1 MYKKLLLCFVL
12 FVLSFSLYAQTK
24 EELTQAAPAALAAEE
39 FVLYFQP
46 ICKFNKNKICGAE
59 VLTRWDKDG
68 KLISPGKFIP
78 LFEENGFIKALDAY
92 VLNNTLK
99 YMNAWQKE
107 GLQIG
112 FISVNISAKEV
123 DDLEF
128 VEYLKALIA
137 KYNIAPNMLV
147 IEITETAEIKNKQT
161 AKEFFT
167 ALKNLG
173 VKIALD
179 DFGDGYA
186 DLDNLKTFP
195 YDVIKL
201 SKKLLKN
208 FTNKET
214 KRELKNTIKTLKKFS
229 LPLIT
234 EGIEYEQE
242 AKFLKKQGI
251 TYAQGYFYYKPMP
264 ENDFKKLLSKNLPRY
279 CKF

>member
-1 MYKKLLLCFVL
+1 MYKKLFLCFVL
-12 FVLSFSLYAQTK
+12 FVLPLSLQAQTK
-24 EELTQAAPAALAAEE
+24 EELTQAFPAALAAEE

-147 IEITETAEIKNKQT
+147 IEITETAEIKNQK
-161 AKEFFT
+161 AAREFMT
-167 ALKNLG
+167 ALKGLG
-173 VKIALD
+173 IKVALD

-195 YDVIKL
+195 YDIIKL
-201 SKKLLKN
+201 SKKLLN
-208 FTNKET
+208 FKDKET
-214 KRELKNTIKTLKKFS
+214 KKEFTNTVKTLKNFS
-229 LPLIT
+229 LPIIA

-251 TYAQGYFYYKPMP
+251 TYAQGYLYYKPMP
-264 ENDFKKLLSKNLPRY
+264 ENDFKKLLSKDLPKY